1 MVGEYGKGTVAVE
14 WPAMPGHYPAGA
26 LDERPQALERRGVLG
41 GVTADHRPLDRR
53 EVVAA
58 DQHLGPRRPQR
69 HAVIGVAL
77 GRVQL
82 DLSVADLEL
91 AGHRQR
97 LDLAERQRTAL
108 DVVL

>member
-1 MVGEYGKGTVAVE
+1 MVGEYGKGTVAIE
-14 WPAMPGHYPAGA
+14 WPAMAWHYPAGA

-69 HAVIGVAL
+69 HAVVGVPF
-77 GRVQL
+77 GGMQL
-82 DLSVADLEL
+82 DLHVAHLEL

-97 LDLAERQRTAL
+97 LD
-108 DVVL
+108 